1 VLKRR
6 EKKSMAEGCQIFLG
20 ATYQNGKIY
29 QKAVNIPKGHKIY
42 QKAIIYTKRPKGQ
55 KIYQKAKNIP
65 KGQTYTKRP

>member
-42 QKAIIYTKRPKGQ
+42 QKAKRP
-55 KIYQKAKNIP
+55 KNIP
-65 KGQTYTKRP
+65 KGQKYMYQKAIK